1 MNKSFSKTISKT
13 ISKIIINY
21 LPHAIDD
28 PDELKKAIKKMK
40 KYPKSKE
47 GKAFD
52 KQMNNAKYEIDNKVA
67 VCYKLINDEGS
78 IIQYIR
84 KGFKEDLLT
93 YIDYHL
99 DKSNNITKVVFSLDR
114 LSVSEYYWTTK
125 DIFKLISNL

>member
-1 MNKSFSKTISKT
+1 MNKSFSKTV
-13 ISKIIINY
+13 SKIMINY

-28 PDELKKAIKKMK
+28 PVELKKAIKKMK

-52 KQMNNAKYEIDNKVA
+52 KQMNNAKCEVKNIA
-67 VCYKLINDEGS
+67 VCYKILTDGGS

-84 KGFKEDLLT
+84 KGFKDDILT

-99 DKSNNITKVVFSLDR
+99 DKSNNVKKVVFS
-114 LSVSEYYWTTK
+114 SNKANGSKYYWMTK
-125 DIFKLISNL
+125 DIYKLITNL

>member
-1 MNKSFSKTISKT
+1 MNKSFSKTV
-13 ISKIIINY
+13 SKIIINY

-28 PDELKKAIKKMK
+28 LVELKKAIKKMK

-52 KQMNNAKYEIDNKVA
+52 KQMNNAKCEVNKIA
-67 VCYKLINDEGS
+67 VCYKLLTDGGS

-84 KGFKEDLLT
+84 KGFKDDILT

-99 DKSNNITKVVFSLDR
+99 DKSNNVTKVVFSLNR
-114 LSVSEYYWTTK
+114 SNGSRYYWMTK
-125 DIFKLISNL
+125 DLFKLINNL